1 MKFLSH
7 NCQIFTFQ
15 VLLDYYEWRRTSLE
29 KYLGM
34 HEDKEVIPEIRVL
47 RPHETKYEQKFKS
60 LSLFFMVRE

>member
-1 MKFLSH
+1 VETNF
-7 NCQIFTFQ
+7 
-15 VLLDYYEWRRTSLE
+15 VR

-34 HEDKEVIPEIRVL
+34 YEDREVIPEIRVL